1 MPAGARGH
9 NYKKSDSFS
18 PPHRPSAKVLKDLRE
33 ATLQREC
40 DALENEATFNNPNLL
55 RPTDERSIPGS
66 MSALSPQSKRKKRVS
81 QDPTPGCASCLGG
94 HHGHTEA
101 CNIRRAAL
109 GILKTSG
116 PRKNK
121 PGLPLV
127 KMDKASAA
135 ATFFAKRSL
144 KFGQTLSSA
153 SSQPTSSSD
162 VSQSTVAASP
172 TFAQPSFR
180 APLTPALSSTTSS
193 QSSAIIVPDD
203 SVSQTATTSNLDR
216 LMAQNELL
224 MQELHALRK
233 SADAT
238 AMSAMA
244 PSSTNTTTGPSVSC
258 AEWRCLF

>member
-40 DALENEATFNNPNLL
+40 DALEKEATFNNPNLL

-66 MSALSPQSKRKKRVS
+66 MSALSPQSKKKKRVS

-94 HHGHTEA
+94 HHGHTEM

-121 PGLPLV
+121 QGLPLA
-127 KMDKASAA
+127 KMDKEAASAA
-135 ATFFAKRSL
+135 FFAQRSL
-144 KFGQTLSSA
+144 KFGETPSST

-203 SVSQTATTSNLDR
+203 SVSQTAMTSNLDR

-224 MQELHALRK
+224 MRELHVLRT

-238 AMSAMA
+238 ARSAMA